1 MAFYALLNTG
11 GTSTNSANLIAPVT
25 PSGSGEIQYDAAIHD
40 SGGIGA
46 TLVNS
51 GIVINN
57 GARSSSYS
65 STGSGVYFAS
75 PGGTLINDTTGFIHG
90 YRWSVFGAST
100 VLNTGTITGGKANVI
115 ANSTVVRN
123 GATDATSALITGSF
137 TTDTVNNLGTILG
150 FVYNIGSG
158 GITNGSS
165 LSNAA
170 LIRGNPAAPFA
181 VSSSHSIVN
190 YGTIEGINTA
200 FGGAYV
206 AVQGYSGAT
215 ITNMAGA
222 IIRGAKGI
230 GATNSGAL
238 PLRPTVIVNQGT
250 VIGTVSAGVQ
260 VDAAG
265 YQATGASITN
275 GATDNATATI
285 AGIALGIATGGDVTT
300 TNYGVITATG
310 ATGVG
315 ISAAG
320 AGNNVTNAATGT
332 ISGVRNGFIQN
343 FGGAVTLSN
352 AGHVTAS
359 GTAGIAINVYS
370 YGASTN
376 TSITNSGTISAVGGD
391 AALGVKM
398 AGNLT
403 NLTGGVVEGASR
415 AILPFGATITNS
427 GSIQATGTAGIGIYS
442 FAGGTVTNLA
452 GGVISGPSEGVHF
465 RSDINA
471 LRSVVNYGVITGG
484 VGIDNASN
492 RMAVVTGGTIT
503 GTSGTAVTSAGG
515 LYLTLLP
522 GYHFN
527 GTVIASTAG
536 NAEARLRLGSA
547 ADTGT
552 ITGIGSE
559 FQNFKYLGILPGAHW
574 VLTGNN
580 DLSHLSVTGQFTIN
594 NGALNVSPGT
604 TLTAQGTIA
613 TQGPA
618 ATIVNQGTIAT
629 VYATDLQVDAPIINT
644 GTITA
649 IADSTLHIT
658 GTITSGDTASTG
670 RIDLG
675 HGAVAEF
682 SAGLDASQ
690 TIGFGTANEVSQA
703 TVSDLADF
711 QAAMADFGI
720 GDSVDITGVTAD
732 FGDIAD
738 STSGSL
744 SASHGLFSSAQI
756 LPPAK
761 MLRISNNGTIL
772 KQIPLTGTGTAP
784 FVTLQPDGHGGTLLT
799 GAAVACFAQGTR
811 IDTPT
816 GEIPIEHLR
825 PGDKVIS
832 AFGGAVEIVWLGHR
846 HVIAAAHATPADVW
860 PIRIHAHAL
869 AAGVPLRDVLL
880 SPEHAVHVN
889 HHLVPARLL
898 VNGTTIVQDPVAAI
912 TYWHVELPQHDVI
925 FANGLPAESYLDTG
939 NRRAAFN
946 TGAPP
951 PEDDPN
957 TIWQSR
963 ACLPQLRTGPR
974 LAAIR
979 ARLQPSAP

>member
-1 MAFYALLNTG
+1 MTTGIVLNFRGGNAATPISGTTFVETGTLTGTYDWVGIYADIITNITNAGTIVSHNT
-11 GTSTNSANLIAPVT
+11 T
-25 PSGSGEIQYDAAIHD
+25 PYG
-40 SGGIGA
+40 GGINLAAG
-46 TLVNS
+46 
-51 GIVINN
+51 
-57 GARSSSYS
+57 
-65 STGSGVYFAS
+65 STFTNTA
-75 PGGTLINDTTGFIHG
+75 
-90 YRWSVFGAST
+90 
-100 VLNTGTITGGKANVI
+100 TGTISAGNA
-115 ANSTVVRN
+115 VRI
-123 GATDATSALITGSF
+123 GLQAHDATGTVFNYGLITGPGGNGSVVGN
-137 TTDTVNNLGTILG
+137 VN
-150 FVYNIGSG
+150 
-158 GITNGSS
+158 ITNGSS
-165 LSNAA
+165 SNPSARIDGGVISANAGIDTTLINFGTIGGPGNDLGAFWGFGGGPIYNGASDSAAAYITGLLDGISSGGGNLTNFGRIVGKTRDGVGQPSGTLVNGQGGTILGARTGVGGSAVDVVNIGMIGATAANSTGLQAGSGNQTDIVINGAPTATNALVYGVAFGMQVLS
-170 LIRGNPAAPFA
+170 A
-181 VSSSHSIVN
+181 VHN
-190 YGTIEGINTA
+190 YGTIEGTGTA
-200 FGGAYV
+200 SIGLYHNRGGAIVNGISGSTIGLITGVYAGAKGGGQLTNFGQITATGTASIGV
-206 AVQGYSGAT
+206 SILSVDNSGTIGATGGTQSIGISSNAANPQVIHNLAAGVVEGSGIGIRMTGAIHTLTNAGTIHGTGATSDGVDASGAT
-215 ITNMAGA
+215 ITN
-222 IIRGAKGI
+222 
-230 GATNSGAL
+230 T
-238 PLRPTVIVNQGT
+238 
-250 VIGTVSAGVQ
+250 
-260 VDAAG
+260 
-265 YQATGASITN
+265 AS
-275 GATDNATATI
+275 
-285 AGIALGIATGGDVTT
+285 
-300 TNYGVITATG
+300 
-310 ATGVG
+310 
-315 ISAAG
+315 
-320 AGNNVTNAATGT
+320 GT
-332 ISGVRNGFIQN
+332 ISGATYGIYGRTNSYGAGPQITNNGLITGN
-343 FGGAVTLSN
+343 IGLKLVGGALSALTN
-352 AGHVTAS
+352 AGTITGAS
-359 GTAGIAINVYS
+359 GTAV
-370 YGASTN
+370 
-376 TSITNSGTISAVGGD
+376 
-391 AALGVKM
+391 
-398 AGNLT
+398 
-403 NLTGGVVEGASR
+403 
-415 AILPFGATITNS
+415 
-427 GSIQATGTAGIGIYS
+427 
-442 FAGGTVTNLA
+442 
-452 GGVISGPSEGVHF
+452 
-465 RSDINA
+465 
-471 LRSVVNYGVITGG
+471 
-484 VGIDNASN
+484 
-492 RMAVVTGGTIT
+492 
-503 GTSGTAVTSAGG
+503 
-515 LYLTLLP
+515 LLP
-522 GYHFN
+522 GYANLTVLPGAVFN
-527 GTVIASTAG
+527 GKVTAPDDHTK
-536 NAEARLRLGSA
+536 NHLHLGSSA
-547 ADTGT
+547 TTGT
-552 ITGIGSE
+552 IA
-559 FQNFKYLGILPGAHW
+559 NLGVDFAGFGNIDITPGAHW
-574 VLTGNN
+574 VLTGTN
-580 DLSHLSVTGQFTIN
+580 DLSHVNVTGQFTIN

-649 IADSTLHIT
+649 IADSTLHVT

-675 HGAVAEF
+675 NGAVAEF
-682 SAGLDASQ
+682 SAGLDSSQ
-690 TIGFGTANEVSQA
+690 TVGFGTANEISQA

-744 SASHGLFSSAQI
+744 NASHGLFSSAQI

-811 IDTPT
+811 IDTPD

-898 VNGTTIVQDPVAAI
+898 VNGASIVQEPVAAI

-951 PEDDPN
+951 PEEDAN

-963 ACLPQLRTGPR
+963 ACLPQLRAGPR

-979 ARLQPSAP
+979 ALLQPPIA